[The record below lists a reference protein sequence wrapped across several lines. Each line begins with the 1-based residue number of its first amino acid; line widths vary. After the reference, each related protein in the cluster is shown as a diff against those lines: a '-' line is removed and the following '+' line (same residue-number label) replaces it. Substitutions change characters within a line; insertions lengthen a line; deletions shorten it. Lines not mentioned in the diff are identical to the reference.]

1 MVYKAMKRNKRGGY
15 RLLYA
20 DPEDAEFVD
29 FLSDCMRVDRKELIR
44 LAISLLALMV
54 LAPDESY
61 ALFTKVLNRIKRRR

>member
-1 MVYKAMKRNKRGGY
+1 MKRNKRGGY

>member
-20 DPEDAEFVD
+20 DPESAEFVD
-29 FLSDCMRVDRKELIR
+29 FLAECMRVDRKELIK
-44 LAISLLALMV
+44 LAISLLALLI

-61 ALFTKVLNRIKRRR
+61 HLFSRVLERIRRGK